1 MIEHAFGRVADDGT
15 VFVRRPDGTESEVG
29 QWAAGDPAAGLAFFE
44 RKYDGLRAEA
54 DLLLARLRDGKGSP
68 ESVSIVV
75 TKLREAVQDPHVVGD
90 LSALTSLADAVET
103 AGAARQEAA
112 AAARAES
119 RQRNLAARTAIADEA
134 ESIAGSTQWKATG
147 DRFKELQEQWSAL
160 PRGDRA
166 TRDAEQE
173 LWKRFS
179 SARSAFDKARRVHFA
194 TLDASRKEAAAA
206 KEQLIARAEA
216 LSTSTDW
223 STTSRAY
230 RGLMDEWKAAPR
242 AGRAEEDR
250 LWARFRAAQDVFFS
264 ARSGAQSQRDDDQ
277 VRNAEAKGLLA
288 EEAEALL
295 PITDLPAAKSALRSI
310 GERWNDI
317 GHVPRG
323 DRDRLEGRLRRVEEA
338 VRRAEEDQW
347 RRTDPTKR
355 ALAESTVATFRSSLE
370 KLQTQAAAAAEA
382 GDRRAAADLRDR
394 ITQTQALLEAAE
406 RSLAEYSGERRRQ
419 IR

>member
-15 VFVRRPDGTESEVG
+15 VYVRRPDGTETTVG

-54 DLLLARLRDGKGSP
+54 DLLLARMRDGKGSP
-68 ESVSIVV
+68 ESVAILVA
-75 TKLREAVQDPHVVGD
+75 KLRDAVADPHVVGD
-90 LSALTSLADAVET
+90 LAALAALADEVEA

-112 AAARAES
+112 AAARIES
-119 RQRNLAARTAIADEA
+119 RQRNLAARADIAQEAEGIAD
-134 ESIAGSTQWKATG
+134 STQWKATG
-147 DRFKELQEQWSAL
+147 DRFKALQEQWSAL

-179 SARSAFDKARRVHFA
+179 AARSAFDKARRVHFA
-194 TLDASRKEAAAA
+194 ALDASRKEAVAV
-206 KEQLIARAEA
+206 KEQLIARAEELA
-216 LSTSTDW
+216 TSTDW
-223 STTSRAY
+223 PSTSRAY

-250 LWARFRAAQDVFFS
+250 LWSRFRAAQDVFFD
-264 ARSGAQSQRDDDQ
+264 ARNAAQAQRDGDQ
-277 VRNAEAKGLLA
+277 VKNAEAKAALA
-288 EEAEALL
+288 DEAEALL
-295 PITDLPAAKSALRSI
+295 PVTDVASAKASLRGI
-310 GERWNDI
+310 ADRWNAI

-323 DRDRLEGRLRRVEEA
+323 DRDRLEGRLRRVEDA

-355 ALAESTVATFRSSLE
+355 ALAESTVTTFRASLE
-370 KLQTQAAAAAEA
+370 KLQAQAVAASES
-382 GDRRAAADLRDR
+382 GDLRAAADLQDR
-394 ITQTQALLEAAE
+394 VAQTQALLAAAE
-406 RSLAEYSGERRRQ
+406 RSLAEYSG
-419 IR
+419 